1 MTARNAGSEAASRAA
16 IPAAVA
22 RVQIAWPLET
32 PSAVKIPARRPPMSV
47 FRIVSAVSG
56 PGVAITIAETPRNAT
71 SSVTPE
77 VSQWTQ

>member
-1 MTARNAGSEAASRAA
+1 MTARKAGSEAARRAA

-22 RVQIAWPLET
+22 SVQVACPVDT

-47 FRIVSAVSG
+47 LRIVSAVSG
-56 PGVAITIAETPRNAT
+56 PGVAITIAETPRNAK

-77 VSQWTQ
+77 E